1 MKKYISMISR
11 CQFVKAAYPN
21 DLLATSLTRS
31 LFGLVFIF
39 VSQSIFKGNK
49 RSKGLLNLLKPSI
62 NFSSLN
68 VVDDHDSGFVISN
81 ININKSGMCITIT
94 LTGMSLSQQLEATL
108 ITTVRL
114 LLFGVGTLFG
124 I

>member
-1 MKKYISMISR
+1 MPVRKGRLSQRPTCNLPDEIVVWT
-11 CQFVKAAYPN
+11 CFF
-21 DLLATSLTRS
+21 L
-31 LFGLVFIF
+31 
-39 VSQSIFKGNK
+39 VSQSIFKGNR

-62 NFSSLN
+62 NFSLLN
-68 VVDDHDSGFVISN
+68 VVEDHDSGFVISN

-108 ITTVRL
+108 ITTEKL